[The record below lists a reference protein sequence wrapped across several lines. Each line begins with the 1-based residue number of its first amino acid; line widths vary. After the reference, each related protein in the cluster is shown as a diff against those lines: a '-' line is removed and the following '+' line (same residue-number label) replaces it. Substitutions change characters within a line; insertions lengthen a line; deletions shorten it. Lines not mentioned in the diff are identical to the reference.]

1 MGQKPRRCWGLPCL
15 TMVLVGWQGSV
26 GVELLR
32 AKALTQLGRQ
42 HEALQAARAVL
53 WCVEEEEGG
62 SGKAGE
68 EACAL
73 VWDAMDQ
80 LPPLRAAR
88 YRNASSGSWGRVKH
102 EEHLLVLGYTEKGEA
117 EANASWPLVVS
128 SRSLIGVTV
137 EVCGGLA
144 DVEAR
149 LQQEEE
155 EDRVVLVAEA
165 RSTVLLSDGESVL
178 RRFREGLRDRLLL
191 PASEQQE
198 HASSQ
203 GPCDWAPTS
212 RNTVGAGAML
222 GLAADVKRV
231 VAWAREEE
239 RAGPQGLRQTLERLR
254 REQLLGRRTKTPAG
268 GEAAA
273 RRG

>member
-1 MGQKPRRCWGLPCL
+1 M
-15 TMVLVGWQGSV
+15 VGWQGSV

-53 WCVEEEEGG
+53 WCVEEEEDGG

-73 VWDAMDQ
+73 VWDAMEQ

-88 YRNASSGSWGRVKH
+88 YRNASSGSWGSVKH
-102 EEHLLVLGYTEKGEA
+102 EEHLLVLGYMEEGEA

-128 SRSLIGVTV
+128 SRSLTGVTV

-149 LQQEEE
+149 LQEEE
-155 EDRVVLVAEA
+155 EGRVVLVAEA

-198 HASSQ
+198 QASSK

-212 RNTVGAGAML
+212 LNAVGAGAML
-222 GLAADVKRV
+222 GLAADVRRV
-231 VAWAREEE
+231 VAWAIEEE
-239 RAGPQGLRQTLERLR
+239 EGAGAEGLRQALERLR
-254 REQLLGRRTKTPAG
+254 AEQLLGRRSNRPAAA
-268 GEAAA
+268 GEAAW
-273 RRG
+273 RG